1 MVLVASLRV
10 FWFLLVFFLNKY
22 TYYTANKG
30 KINFNF
36 DLCTY
41 QYIINYFSDLNHW
54 VAMETRRET
63 PKNTVSCPIV
73 REVPNKTETDI
84 MATPPP

>member
-1 MVLVASLRV
+1 MM
-10 FWFLLVFFLNKY
+10 
-22 TYYTANKG
+22 
-30 KINFNF
+30 
-36 DLCTY
+36 
-41 QYIINYFSDLNHW
+41 YIPIIIYFSDLNHW

-63 PKNTVSCPIV
+63 QKNTVSCPIV